1 MRMKDSIVEA
11 GIDQAEGVNICLQ
24 DMSGARSKKG
34 DSPLLLA
41 NEVEKM
47 TTLDGKTIARLISQE
62 RFPTPLQ
69 LSDRRRAWRRSEVD
83 CWLSDPF
90 GWVNF

>member
-1 MRMKDSIVEA
+1 MRMKDRIVEA
-11 GIDQAEGVNICLQ
+11 GIDQAEGVNKSLQ
-24 DMSGARSKKG
+24 HMPSTRGKEG
-34 DSPLLLA
+34 DGPLLLA

>member
-11 GIDQAEGVNICLQ
+11 GIDQAGGGDNSLQNMPGNCGKEG
-24 DMSGARSKKG
+24 G
-34 DSPLLLA
+34 SPLLTA
-41 NEVEKM
+41 SEVEKM